1 LTSKVLIT
9 GGGGYI
15 GAILVSVLLEREFP
29 VHVIDDFRYGE
40 NSLALSFN
48 DPKLRVSVGDVRDAA
63 LMRDAVKSADVV
75 IPLAAIVGAPAC
87 ARDPVTARTINV
99 DATLS
104 LFNLL
109 SDDQIVLMPTTNSA
123 YGQGQTDNYCDESSP
138 LMPLSQY
145 AKEKVEIEKRLLE
158 LPNAVSFRLATVFGM
173 SSRMRLDLLVNDFV
187 NRALRDRYLV
197 VFEGHF
203 RRNYIHVRDVADL
216 FIFALSHIDQMKGNI
231 FNAGLSDANV
241 SKLEL
246 CQLIQAQLPDFYF
259 VEAPLKKDPDQRNYL
274 VSNEKLA
281 KAGFSAKRG
290 LSEGI
295 AELVKGIPTLKTRVF
310 ANA

>member
-1 LTSKVLIT
+1 
-9 GGGGYI
+9 
-15 GAILVSVLLEREFP
+15 
-29 VHVIDDFRYGE
+29 
-40 NSLALSFN
+40 
-48 DPKLRVSVGDVRDAA
+48 
-63 LMRDAVKSADVV
+63 
-75 IPLAAIVGAPAC
+75 
-87 ARDPVTARTINV
+87 
-99 DATLS
+99 
-104 LFNLL
+104 
-109 SDDQIVLMPTTNSA
+109 
-123 YGQGQTDNYCDESSP
+123 
-138 LMPLSQY
+138 MPLSQY

-203 RRNYIHVRDVADL
+203 KRNYIHVRDVADL
-216 FIFALSHIDQMKGNI
+216 FVFALSNIDQMKGNI